1 MKYAFLL
8 TAAAAALLSACSS
21 ANYGSVDAA
30 SVTETLR
37 APRMAV
43 TPDKPE
49 WLLDAKDVHPLSPV
63 ELKQVKELLGA
74 AEVRRVAERYYR
86 SADQGNRG
94 DTTDKVFYL
103 YASNEH
109 CLGGRV
115 FPGRVM
121 MDDFNMTEEAQ
132 QELYGILQPQL
143 EKLYGTKLP

>member
-1 MKYAFLL
+1 MKRLFLL
-8 TAAAAALLSACSS
+8 TACAALLAACSTE
-21 ANYGSVDAA
+21 NYGSVDAA
-30 SVTETLR
+30 AIQEVLK
-37 APRMAV
+37 APKMAV
-43 TPDKPE
+43 TPDNPG
-49 WLLDAKDVHPLSPV
+49 WLLEAKDIHPLSDV
-63 ELKQVKELLGA
+63 ELKQVRELLSM

-103 YASNEH
+103 YASNAQ

-132 QELYGILQPQL
+132 QELYGILQPKL
-143 EKLYGTKLP
+143 EKLYGSKLP